1 MSKAPKFEK
10 RHFEYLARI
19 LIEIDSMNFDEM
31 PNPKSQV
38 IHTFIERLKGTNENF
53 NADKFKEAIYAR

>member
-1 MSKAPKFEK
+1 
-10 RHFEYLARI
+10 
-19 LIEIDSMNFDEM
+19 MNFEEM
-31 PNPKSQV
+31 ANPKSQV